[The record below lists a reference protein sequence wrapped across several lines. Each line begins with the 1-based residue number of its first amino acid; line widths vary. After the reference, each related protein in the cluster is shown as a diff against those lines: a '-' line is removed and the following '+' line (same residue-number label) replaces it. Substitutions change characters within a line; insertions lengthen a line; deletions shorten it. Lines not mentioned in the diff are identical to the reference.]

1 LLGAGVVSAVVMG
14 GVASAAPD
22 LALSDHGGAR
32 RLAGDQSK
40 TVAAAIDKGRARN
53 VILLIGDGMGDSE
66 ITSAR
71 NYEYGAAGRLPGIDG
86 LPLTGQYTTYSLTKT
101 GKPDYDP
108 DSAATGSAWSTGTK
122 TYDGAISV
130 DIAGKPQRTLLELAK
145 AAGLRTGDVTTAEI
159 QDATPAVQIA
169 HVTSRRCYG
178 PAVTSTTCP
187 TNALENGGLGSITE
201 QLLNTRP
208 DVTLGGG
215 AATFAEAAKAGPWQ
229 GRKLLDQAKDRG
241 YQLVTDKVGL
251 AAVKQADQSQPL
263 LGLFADGNMPVRWTG
278 PAATSDGGAKDPVR
292 CQQNGDRPDD
302 QPDLAAMTT
311 RTIDLLDQSKDR
323 KGFFLQVEGA
333 SIDKQDH
340 AANACGQ
347 IGEAIDLDGAVQAAL
362 AFAKKDGNTTVLV
375 TADHA
380 HTSQI
385 VEAGSTTPGL
395 TVNLLT
401 ADDEPMT
408 INYAT
413 AAAGGS
419 QQHTG
424 TQLRLAGYGPR
435 AANVVGLTDQTDLF
449 FTIADALKLPQ
460 TPAELSRNARVQI
473 APRTVVG
480 GATVAVNGWAFYGDD
495 TVRVELR
502 NRSTTRTVGSEKVA
516 GGSFASSL
524 AAPSTAGRWTVTVT
538 GSDSGKTVTGDLVVR

>member
-1 LLGAGVVSAVVMG
+1 MMLSPRSHRVGRAVLGGGVISAVVLA
-14 GVASAAPD
+14 GVAAAAPD
-22 LALSDHGGAR
+22 LALSDHGGAAR

-40 TVAAAIDKGRARN
+40 TVAKEIDKGRARN

-71 NYEYGAAGRLPGIDG
+71 SYEYGAAGRLPGIDAV
-86 LPLTGQYTTYSLTKT
+86 PLTGQYTTSSVTKT

-145 AAGLRTGDVTTAEI
+145 AAGLRTGNVTTAEI
-159 QDATPAVQIA
+159 QDATPAVQVA

-201 QLLNTRP
+201 QMLNTRP
-208 DVTLGGG
+208 DVTFGGG
-215 AATFAEAAKAGPWQ
+215 AATFAETAKACPWQ
-229 GRKLLDQAKDRG
+229 GRSLRDQAKGRG
-241 YQLVTDKVGL
+241 YQLVTDKDGL
-251 AAVKQADQSQPL
+251 ATVNRVDQSQPL
-263 LGLFADGNMPVRWTG
+263 LGLFADGNMPVRWSG
-278 PAATSDGGAKDPVR
+278 PAATTDGGAKAPVR
-292 CQQNGDRPDD
+292 CEANAQRPDS

-311 RTIDLLDQSKDR
+311 RAIDLLDESKDR
-323 KGFFLQVEGA
+323 KGFFIQVEGA

-347 IGEAIDLDGAVQAAL
+347 IGEAIDLDEAVQAAL
-362 AFAKKDGNTTVLV
+362 AFAKTDGNTTVLV

-401 ADDEPMT
+401 ADAEPMT

-424 TQLRLAGYGPR
+424 T
-435 AANVVGLTDQTDLF
+435 
-449 FTIADALKLPQ
+449 
-460 TPAELSRNARVQI
+460 S
-473 APRTVVG
+473 
-480 GATVAVNGWAFYGDD
+480 
-495 TVRVELR
+495 
-502 NRSTTRTVGSEKVA
+502 
-516 GGSFASSL
+516 
-524 AAPSTAGRWTVTVT
+524 
-538 GSDSGKTVTGDLVVR
+538 SDSPDTGRGPGTWWV